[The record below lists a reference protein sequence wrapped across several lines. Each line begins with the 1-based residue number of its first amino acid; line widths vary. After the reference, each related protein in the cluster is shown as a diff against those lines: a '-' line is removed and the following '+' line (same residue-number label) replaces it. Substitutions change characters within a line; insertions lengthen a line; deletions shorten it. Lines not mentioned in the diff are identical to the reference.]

1 MNLVADIAWT
11 HVTARPRQTAVAVIG
26 VATGIVLTVLVS
38 ALMDGMRKEII
49 RSLVDAMAHVTI
61 SDERRVTPRQPAE
74 GPYAAVQSSNTVT
87 AIDRRTGIRKPTE
100 VIASIRGWLPGAI
113 APSVRTS
120 GMFDHGSQK
129 LGVTINGIDPRQE
142 ESVSK
147 LATKMRSGQLSDLY
161 RGANAVVIGE
171 GLAKK
176 TGVTVGNSVTLS
188 GGEGVSIPVTVVGT
202 FRLGL
207 QALDESQVYTLL
219 RTAQVLLGKSGVVNE
234 MRIRLV
240 DAQAAGDI
248 ARQIE
253 TQTGYRA
260 VSWQEANAD
269 ILSTLAMQR
278 LIAYLV
284 IVAMLFGSTLGIY
297 SVISTITNE
306 KRSDIAIMKSFGMR
320 EGRVRSIFIFEAI
333 IIGTVGGL
341 IGWGLAWG
349 ACKLVAQLKTLNGIT
364 GEMQPIPVD
373 YTTIRYLVIAAITL
387 VACSAAGFFP
397 ARKASSVH
405 PVDIIRGAS

>member
-1 MNLVADIAWT
+1 
-11 HVTARPRQTAVAVIG
+11 

-38 ALMDGMRKEII
+38 ALMDGMRKEMIS
-49 RSLVDAMAHVTI
+49 SLVDAMAHVTI
-61 SDERRVTPRQPAE
+61 NDERQVTPRQPAE
-74 GPYAAVQSSNTVT
+74 GPYAAVQSSNTVAAT
-87 AIDRRTGIRKPTE
+87 DRRIGIRKPTD
-100 VIASIRGWLPGAI
+100 VIASIRARLPGAI
-113 APSVRTS
+113 APSVKTS
-120 GMFDHGSQK
+120 GMFNHGTQK

-142 ESVSK
+142 ELVSN
-147 LATKMRSGQLSDLY
+147 LATKMRSGQFSDLY
-161 RGANAVVIGE
+161 RGTNAVVIGE

-188 GGEGVSIPVTVVGT
+188 GGEGVSIPATVVGT
-202 FRLGL
+202 FRLGV
-207 QALDESQVYTLL
+207 QAVDESQVYTLL
-219 RTAQVLLGKSGVVNE
+219 RTAQVLLGRPGVINE
-234 MRIRLV
+234 MRVRLV

-253 TQTGYRA
+253 SQTGYRA
-260 VSWQEANAD
+260 VSWQEANAN

-278 LIAYLV
+278 LIAYMV
-284 IVAMLFGSTLGIY
+284 ILAMLFGSTLGIY

-320 EGRVRSIFIFEAI
+320 EGRVRSIFILEAI
-333 IIGTVGGL
+333 IIGIAGAL
-341 IGWGLAWG
+341 IGWGLAW
-349 ACKLVAQLKTLNGIT
+349 AVCKLVAQLKTLNIIT
-364 GEMQPIPVD
+364 GEMQPVPVD
-373 YTTIRYLVIAAITL
+373 YTTIRFLVIAAITL